1 MKAKDIIVRA
11 IKTFIQGFLGAL
23 VVTLPSADITSTEVL
38 KSLLIGAIASGI
50 SAVMN
55 IFINAYNKEN
65 VKEDDLN
72 E

>member
-11 IKTFIQGFLGAL
+11 VKTFIQGFLGAL
-23 VVTLPSADITSTEVL
+23 VVTLPNADITSTEVL
-38 KSLLIGAIASGI
+38 KSLLIGGIASGI

-55 IFINAYNKEN
+55 IFINAYNK
-65 VKEDDLN
+65 KEEVDDN